1 MKVKLDYESLY
12 KFSAENE
19 LTCDWICD
27 LEELEK
33 KQSYIELN
41 NKTHEY
47 SGESFLVD
55 SKFKYYINK
64 DFIKKIL
71 EEGYGRTNNK

>member
-33 KQSYIELN
+33 N
-41 NKTHEY
+41 NH
-47 SGESFLVD
+47 
-55 SKFKYYINK
+55 I
-64 DFIKKIL
+64 
-71 EEGYGRTNNK
+71 